1 MNLPDLRA
9 RCALLAAAALIA
21 ASPST
26 AQKTEAAKSYEPQ
39 VGQAGKD
46 VVWVPTPDD
55 VVEKMLELVQL
66 QPGERHIDLGS
77 GDGKIAI
84 AAAKRGALAKGI
96 EYNADMVA
104 LSQRNAQKAGVKVE
118 LVQGDI
124 FVSDFSNA
132 DVVTL
137 YLLPH
142 LNEKLRPTLLAMK
155 PGTRVV
161 SHAFRMG
168 DWEPDETATIGG
180 REAHFWR
187 VPANIDGTWS
197 FTIGNNTAGPT
208 IKIRQQLQKIEGQS
222 DWDNRVAPLNEPT
235 VRGANVRFIFTDG
248 AGVLHKFEGYADHK
262 GPLIGVSTPYA
273 GGAQRLMVG
282 TRR

>member
-1 MNLPDLRA
+1 MDLLSLRA
-9 RCALLAAAALIA
+9 RCIVLAAAAFIA
-21 ASPST
+21 TSPAL
-26 AQKTEAAKSYEPQ
+26 AQKNEAARSYEPQ

-96 EYNADMVA
+96 EYNPDMVA

-168 DWEPDETATIGG
+168 DWEPDETVAIGG

-187 VPANIDGTWS
+187 VPAYIDGTWS

-208 IKIRQQLQKIEGQS
+208 IKIRQQHQKIEGQS
-222 DWDNRVAPLNEPT
+222 DWGNRVAPLNEPT
-235 VRGANVRFIFTDG
+235 VRGANVKFIFTDA
-248 AGVLHKFEGYADHK
+248 AGVLHKFEGYADHQ

>member
-1 MNLPDLRA
+1 MNVLDLRV
-9 RCALLAAAALIA
+9 RCAAVAAAALLGA
-21 ASPST
+21 LPAFG
-26 AQKTEAAKSYEPQ
+26 QKAETKPYEPQ

-66 QPGERHIDLGS
+66 QAGERHIDLGS

-96 EYNADMVA
+96 EYNPDMVA
-104 LSQRNAQKAGVKVE
+104 LSQQNARKAGVKVE

-187 VPANIDGTWS
+187 VPANVEGTWS

-208 IKIRQQLQKIEGQS
+208 IKIRQQYQKIDGQS
-222 DWDNRVAPLNEPT
+222 DWGNRAAPLNEAT
-235 VRGANVRFIFTDG
+235 VRGANVRFIFTDA

-262 GPLIGVSTPYA
+262 GPLIGVSAPYS

-282 TRR
+282 TRK